1 MKDTYSIYVPN
12 DCFESPAFTNWYD
25 GLSGND
31 YYKVLAAIQKIELE
45 GIVTTAK
52 RLDPC
57 GLYEKK
63 WATVLRMYFS
73 VANDTAKGKRT
84 YLVYGGNKKDQNA
97 DIQWSTQHIKTSGIT
112 IETGDLKT
120 KN

>member
-12 DCFESPAFTNWYD
+12 DCFESPEFTSWYD

-73 VANDTAKGKRT
+73 VANDAAKGKRT
-84 YLVYGGNKKDQNA
+84 YLINGSNKKDQNA
-97 DIQWSTQHIKTSGIT
+97 VILWSTQHIKTSGIT